1 MPGSAPE
8 SAPESGGGFSPE
20 AAALLARLA
29 PPAPTAYH
37 RLNPLTKATL
47 AAALTVAA
55 IGHGGY
61 AVPALL
67 LAAAAFTGVAAG
79 VFDRAVRIALLVS
92 LPVLVSVVL
101 VSVLTR
107 AGETV
112 LIVLGPFD
120 VTAEGVEFAAR
131 ISLQL
136 FVTALAL
143 TVFGLTTDVR
153 SLVADL
159 ERRGI
164 SPRLTFAAAAALEA
178 VPAMFERARTVAAAQ
193 RARGLD
199 TEGSVG
205 ARLRGVR
212 PLVGPV
218 LLSAIAEVDARSLA
232 LEARAFGRSGR
243 REPLWAPADSPAQR
257 VARWA
262 VVAGVVVLIV
272 GRMAGPLAGIP

>member
-1 MPGSAPE
+1 
-8 SAPESGGGFSPE
+8 
-20 AAALLARLA
+20 
-29 PPAPTAYH
+29 
-37 RLNPLTKATL
+37 
-47 AAALTVAA
+47 
-55 IGHGGY
+55 
-61 AVPALL
+61 VPALL
-67 LAAAAFTGVAAG
+67 LVAAGLAGAAAG
-79 VFDRAVRIALLVS
+79 VFDRALRIALLVS

-112 LIVLGPFD
+112 LVVLGPFD
-120 VTAEGVEFAAR
+120 VTVEGIDFAAR
-131 ISLQL
+131 ISLRL
-136 FVTALAL
+136 FVATLAL
-143 TVFGLTTDVR
+143 TVFGLTTDAR

-178 VPAMFERARTVAAAQ
+178 VPATLERARTVVAAQ

-205 ARLRGVR
+205 ARLRGVS

-218 LLSAIAEVDARSLA
+218 LLSAIGEVDARSLA
-232 LEARAFGRSGR
+232 LEARAFGRPGP
-243 REPLWAPADSPAQR
+243 REPLWSPVDTPAQR

-262 VVAGVVVLIV
+262 MIAGVVVLV
-272 GRMAGPLAGIP
+272 AGRVAGPLAGIP

>member
-1 MPGSAPE
+1 M
-8 SAPESGGGFSPE
+8 
-20 AAALLARLA
+20 
-29 PPAPTAYH
+29 
-37 RLNPLTKATL
+37 
-47 AAALTVAA
+47 
-55 IGHGGY
+55 
-61 AVPALL
+61 
-67 LAAAAFTGVAAG
+67 
-79 VFDRAVRIALLVS
+79 FDRAVRIALLVS

-101 VSVLTR
+101 VSALTR

-112 LIVLGPFD
+112 LVVLGPFD
-120 VTAEGVEFAAR
+120 VTAEGVDFAAQ
-131 ISLQL
+131 ISLRL
-136 FVTALAL
+136 LVAALAL
-143 TVFGLTTDVR
+143 TVFGMTTDAR

-159 ERRGI
+159 ERRGV

-178 VPAMFERARTVAAAQ
+178 VPAMLERARTVAAAQ

-199 TEGSVG
+199 TEGTVG

-232 LEARAFGRSGR
+232 LEARAFGRPGR

-262 VVAGVVVLIV
+262 MVAGVVVLIV
-272 GRMAGPLAGIP
+272 GRAAGPLAWIP

>member
-1 MPGSAPE
+1 VTAFL
-8 SAPESGGGFSPE
+8 SG
-20 AAALLARLA
+20 A
-29 PPAPTAYH
+29 
-37 RLNPLTKATL
+37 
-47 AAALTVAA
+47 
-55 IGHGGY
+55 
-61 AVPALL
+61 
-67 LAAAAFTGVAAG
+67 AAG
-79 VFDRAVRIALLVS
+79 VLDRAMRIALLVS

-101 VSVLTR
+101 VSALTR

-112 LIVLGPFD
+112 LVVLGPFD
-120 VTAEGVEFAAR
+120 VTVEGIDFAAR
-131 ISLQL
+131 ISLRL
-136 FVTALAL
+136 FVAALAL

-178 VPAMFERARTVAAAQ
+178 VPAMLERARTVVAAQ

-218 LLSAIAEVDARSLA
+218 LLSAIAEVDTRSLA
-232 LEARAFGRSGR
+232 LEARAFGRPGQR
-243 REPLWAPADSPAQR
+243 QPLWAPADSPLQR

-262 VVAGVVVLIV
+262 MVVGVVVLIA
-272 GRMAGPLAGIP
+272 GRVAGPLAWIP

>member
-1 MPGSAPE
+1 M
-8 SAPESGGGFSPE
+8 
-20 AAALLARLA
+20 
-29 PPAPTAYH
+29 
-37 RLNPLTKATL
+37 
-47 AAALTVAA
+47 
-55 IGHGGY
+55 
-61 AVPALL
+61 PALL
-67 LAAAAFTGVAAG
+67 LATAAFTGVAAG

-178 VPAMFERARTVAAAQ
+178 VPAMLERARTVAAAQ

-205 ARLRGVR
+205 ARLRGVL

>member
-1 MPGSAPE
+1 
-8 SAPESGGGFSPE
+8 
-20 AAALLARLA
+20 
-29 PPAPTAYH
+29 
-37 RLNPLTKATL
+37 
-47 AAALTVAA
+47 
-55 IGHGGY
+55 
-61 AVPALL
+61 VPALL
-67 LAAAAFTGVAAG
+67 LVAAGLAGAAAG
-79 VFDRAVRIALLVS
+79 VFDRALRIALLVS

-112 LIVLGPFD
+112 LVVLGPFD
-120 VTAEGVEFAAR
+120 VTVEGIDFAAR
-131 ISLQL
+131 ISLRL
-136 FVTALAL
+136 FVATLAL
-143 TVFGLTTDVR
+143 TVFGLTTDAR

-178 VPAMFERARTVAAAQ
+178 VPAVLERARTVVAAQ

-218 LLSAIAEVDARSLA
+218 LLSAIGEVDARSLA
-232 LEARAFGRSGR
+232 LEARAFGRPGP
-243 REPLWAPADSPAQR
+243 REPLWSPVDTPAQR

-262 VVAGVVVLIV
+262 MIAGVVVLV
-272 GRMAGPLAGIP
+272 AGRVAGPLAGIP

>member
-1 MPGSAPE
+1 M
-8 SAPESGGGFSPE
+8 
-20 AAALLARLA
+20 
-29 PPAPTAYH
+29 
-37 RLNPLTKATL
+37 
-47 AAALTVAA
+47 LTVAA

-61 AVPALL
+61 AVPGLL
-67 LAAAAFTGVAAG
+67 LVIAGLAGAAAG
-79 VFDRAVRIALLVS
+79 VFDRALRIALLVS

-112 LIVLGPFD
+112 LVTLGPFD
-120 VTAEGVEFAAR
+120 ISADGVDFAAR
-131 ISLQL
+131 ISLRL
-136 FVTALAL
+136 LVAALAL
-143 TVFGLTTDVR
+143 TVFGLTTDAR

-178 VPAMFERARTVAAAQ
+178 VPAMLERARTVVAAQ

-199 TEGSVG
+199 TEGSVR
-205 ARLRGVR
+205 ARLRGIR

-218 LLSAIAEVDARSLA
+218 LVSAIAEVDARSLA
-232 LEARAFGRSGR
+232 LEARGFGRPGR
-243 REPLWAPADSPAQR
+243 RQPLWAPADSPAQR

-262 VVAGVVVLIV
+262 MVAGVIVLIA
-272 GRMAGPLAGIP
+272 GRVAGPLAWIP

>member
-1 MPGSAPE
+1 MPE
-8 SAPESGGGFSPE
+8 SRSGLTPED
-20 AAALLARLA
+20 AALLARLA

-47 AAALTVAA
+47 AAVLTVAA

-61 AVPALL
+61 AIPALL
-67 LAAAAFTGVAAG
+67 LATAVISAQAAG
-79 VFDRAVRIALLVS
+79 VLDRAARIALLVS

-112 LIVLGPFD
+112 LVTLGPFD
-120 VTAEGVEFAAR
+120 VTAEGVDFAAR
-131 ISLQL
+131 ISLRL
-136 FVTALAL
+136 LVAALAL
-143 TVFGLTTDVR
+143 TVFGLTTDAR

-178 VPAMFERARTVAAAQ
+178 APAMLERARTVVAAQ

-212 PLVGPV
+212 PLIGPV
-218 LLSAIAEVDARSLA
+218 LLSAINEVDARSLA
-232 LEARAFGRSGR
+232 LEARAFGRSGPR
-243 REPLWAPADSPAQR
+243 HPLWAPADSPVQR
-257 VARWA
+257 LARWA
-262 VVAGVVVLIV
+262 MVAAAVLLVV
-272 GRMAGPLAGIP
+272 GRAAGPLAGIP

>member
-1 MPGSAPE
+1 M
-8 SAPESGGGFSPE
+8 
-20 AAALLARLA
+20 
-29 PPAPTAYH
+29 
-37 RLNPLTKATL
+37 
-47 AAALTVAA
+47 A

-67 LAAAAFTGVAAG
+67 LATAALSGLAAG
-79 VFDRAVRIALLVS
+79 VLERALRIALPVS
-92 LPVLVSVVL
+92 LPVLLSVVL
-101 VSVLTR
+101 VSALTR

-112 LIVLGPFD
+112 LVVLGPFD
-120 VTAEGVEFAAR
+120 VTAEGLDFAAR
-131 ISLQL
+131 VSLRL
-136 FVTALAL
+136 LVAALAL

-178 VPAMFERARTVAAAQ
+178 APAMLERARTVAAAQ

-205 ARLRGVR
+205 RRLRGVR

-218 LLSAIAEVDARSLA
+218 LLSAIAEVDSRSLA
-232 LEARAFGRSGR
+232 LEARAFGRPGR
-243 REPLWAPADSPAQR
+243 RHPLWAPADTSAQR
-257 VARWA
+257 AARWSMVGGA
-262 VVAGVVVLIV
+262 VLLIAGRV
-272 GRMAGPLAGIP
+272 AGPLGWIP

>member
-1 MPGSAPE
+1 V
-8 SAPESGGGFSPE
+8 
-20 AAALLARLA
+20 LA
-29 PPAPTAYH
+29 TS
-37 RLNPLTKATL
+37 
-47 AAALTVAA
+47 LTVAA
-55 IGHGGY
+55 FAHGGY

-67 LAAAAFTGVAAG
+67 LVTAILAGAAAG
-79 VFDRAVRIALLVS
+79 VLRRSVRLAVLVS

-107 AGETV
+107 AGDTV
-112 LIVLGPFD
+112 LVVLGPFD
-120 VTAEGVEFAAR
+120 VTAEGLDFAAR
-131 ISLQL
+131 ISLRL
-136 FVTALAL
+136 FVGALAV

-159 ERRGI
+159 ERRGV
-164 SPRLTFAAAAALEA
+164 SPRITFAAAAERDA
-178 VPAMFERARTVAAAQ
+178 VPAMLQRARDVAAAQ

-232 LEARAFGRSGR
+232 LEARAFGQTGKRH
-243 REPLWAPADSPAQR
+243 PLWTPADSNAQR
-257 VARWA
+257 LARWGM
-262 VVAGVVVLIV
+262 VAGVIVLLAL
-272 GRMAGPLAGIP
+272 RASGPLAWVP

>member
-1 MPGSAPE
+1 
-8 SAPESGGGFSPE
+8 
-20 AAALLARLA
+20 
-29 PPAPTAYH
+29 
-37 RLNPLTKATL
+37 
-47 AAALTVAA
+47 LTVAA

-67 LAAAAFTGVAAG
+67 LAAAVISAQAAG
-79 VFDRAVRIALLVS
+79 LLDRAVRIAFLVS

-120 VTAEGVEFAAR
+120 VTAEGVDFAAR
-131 ISLQL
+131 ISLRL
-136 FVTALAL
+136 FVAALAL
-143 TVFGLTTDVR
+143 TVFGLTTEAR

-178 VPAMFERARTVAAAQ
+178 VPAMLERARTVVAAQ

-199 TEGSVG
+199 TEGSFV

-218 LLSAIAEVDARSLA
+218 LMSAIAEVDARSLA
-232 LEARAFGRSGR
+232 LEARAFGRPGR
-243 REPLWAPADSPAQR
+243 REPLWAPADSPLQR
-257 VARWA
+257 VSRWA
-262 VVAGVVVLIV
+262 MVVGVLVLIA
-272 GRMAGPLAGIP
+272 GRAAGPLAGIP

>member
-1 MPGSAPE
+1 
-8 SAPESGGGFSPE
+8 
-20 AAALLARLA
+20 
-29 PPAPTAYH
+29 
-37 RLNPLTKATL
+37 
-47 AAALTVAA
+47 
-55 IGHGGY
+55 
-61 AVPALL
+61 VPALL
-67 LAAAAFTGVAAG
+67 LVAAGLAGAAAG
-79 VFDRAVRIALLVS
+79 VFDRALRIALLVS

-112 LIVLGPFD
+112 LVVLGPFD
-120 VTAEGVEFAAR
+120 VTAEGIDFAAR
-131 ISLQL
+131 ISLRL
-136 FVTALAL
+136 FVATLAL
-143 TVFGLTTDVR
+143 TVFGLTTDAR

-178 VPAMFERARTVAAAQ
+178 APAMLERARTVAAAQ

-218 LLSAIAEVDARSLA
+218 LLSAIGEVDARSLA
-232 LEARAFGRSGR
+232 LEARAFGRPGP
-243 REPLWAPADSPAQR
+243 REPLWSPVDTPVQR

-262 VVAGVVVLIV
+262 MIAGVVVLV
-272 GRMAGPLAGIP
+272 AGRVAGPLAGIP

>member
-1 MPGSAPE
+1 M
-8 SAPESGGGFSPE
+8 
-20 AAALLARLA
+20 
-29 PPAPTAYH
+29 
-37 RLNPLTKATL
+37 
-47 AAALTVAA
+47 
-55 IGHGGY
+55 
-61 AVPALL
+61 PALL
-67 LAAAAFTGVAAG
+67 LATAAFSGVAAG

-92 LPVLVSVVL
+92 LPVLISVVL

-112 LIVLGPFD
+112 LVVLGPFD
-120 VTAEGVEFAAR
+120 VTAEGIDIAAR
-131 ISLQL
+131 LSLRL
-136 FVTALAL
+136 FVAALAL
-143 TVFGLTTDVR
+143 TVFSLTTDAR

-159 ERRGI
+159 ERRGV

-178 VPAMFERARTVAAAQ
+178 VPQMLERARTVAAAQ

-218 LLSAIAEVDARSLA
+218 LLSSIAEVDTRSLA
-232 LEARAFGRSGR
+232 LEARAFGRPTR
-243 REPLWAPADSPAQR
+243 REPLWAPADSLAQR

-262 VVAGVVVLIV
+262 MVAGVIVLIA
-272 GRMAGPLAGIP
+272 GRVAGPLAGIP